1 MYKEKAL
8 VGSFSV
14 IVKTLGTF
22 VSSSNA
28 DLVPVD
34 QAAVL
39 AEPLVP
45 RRARHAAAVYGRL
58 VLVLTNNQ

>member
-1 MYKEKAL
+1 M
-8 VGSFSV
+8 
-14 IVKTLGTF
+14 IVKTSGTF